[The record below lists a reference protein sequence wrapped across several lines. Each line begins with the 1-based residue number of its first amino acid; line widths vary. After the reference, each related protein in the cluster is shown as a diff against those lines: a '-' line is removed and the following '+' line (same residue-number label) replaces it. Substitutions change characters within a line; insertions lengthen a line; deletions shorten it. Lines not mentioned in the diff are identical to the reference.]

1 MKLDQRRRRRQD
13 TQMKQSSPRPLSV
26 TVLRDE
32 SETADGIQSSF
43 LSKVVTGKD
52 QLIVTMAMAYN
63 QRTY

>member
-1 MKLDQRRRRRQD
+1 
-13 TQMKQSSPRPLSV
+13 MKQSYPRPLFV